1 MVFHRQPVSLAVFT
15 GEDQAVR
22 TAAMRFPIAVEKRD
36 FFLRCLS
43 GESNGIDLAQRQRTG
58 GAQAGADDNFPAV
71 KYNAAADGGN
81 EFRSD
86 KAEAH
91 NPEDQKKSKRNR
103 CGGMRQIVQRKAEH
117 NQTGKQS
124 KEDVRNGTP
133 AAQGKSHD
141 RSPFSDSVQR

>member
-22 TAAMRFPIAVEKRD
+22 AAAVRFPIAAEKPDPFPHR
-36 FFLRCLS
+36 LS
-43 GESNGIDLAQRQRTG
+43 GKSNGINLTQRQHTG

-81 EFRSD
+81 EFRRD